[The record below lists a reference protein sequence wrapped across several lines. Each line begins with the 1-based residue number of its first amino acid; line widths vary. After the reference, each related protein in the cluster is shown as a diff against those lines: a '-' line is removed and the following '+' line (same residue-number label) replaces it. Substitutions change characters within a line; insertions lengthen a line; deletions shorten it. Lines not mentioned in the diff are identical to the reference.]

1 MNIIEKI
8 KELKD
13 NLVNLTDIINTIAGY
28 VHSIKNGNVISV
40 EDITDKDK
48 RIKLNYD
55 ENVFTIGIKNYIPP
69 DQNQQQLP

>member
-1 MNIIEKI
+1 MNIINKI

-13 NLVNLTDIINTIAGY
+13 NLNNLKTAINTIMGY
-28 VHSIKNGNVISV
+28 VHSIKNGNTISV

-55 ENVFTIGIKNYIPP
+55 ENVFTIGIKNYPP